1 MKLISIN
8 SGKAGPLFTNQH
20 PDHTVVMSG
29 IKKSGISDIN
39 QPGPV
44 EINSLGVIGD
54 EQADLTVH
62 GGIEKAIYV
71 YPHEHYSFWNALLSR
86 ELKKPMDLQPGA
98 MGENFTITGLFEENV
113 FVGDTLFMPDVGTAR
128 CDFPG
133 GDAKT
138 LYASTRKILSLPPQT
153 RLFMCH
159 DYPPHGRPV
168 NFETT
173 VAEQKA
179 KNIHVHDGIDEAQF
193 VAMRTT
199 RDATLEMP
207 MLILPAVQI
216 NIRAGEL
223 PPKESNGI
231 AYAKIPLNAL

>member
-44 EINSLGVIGD
+44 KINSLGVIGD

-113 FVGDTLFMPDVGTAR
+113 FVGDTLQIGHLEFVVTKLREPCFKFNARMGYKGAAKAMLQSGYCGWYMRVITPGTLIAGSAINHR
-128 CDFPG
+128 PG
-133 GDAKT
+133 RQKTAIADQVRSIAK
-138 LYASTRKILSLPPQT
+138 
-153 RLFMCH
+153 
-159 DYPPHGRPV
+159 
-168 NFETT
+168 
-173 VAEQKA
+173 
-179 KNIHVHDGIDEAQF
+179 
-193 VAMRTT
+193 
-199 RDATLEMP
+199 RDMQRDLW
-207 MLILPAVQI
+207 
-216 NIRAGEL
+216 G
-223 PPKESNGI
+223 
-231 AYAKIPLNAL
+231 